1 MEMEK
6 DIKQALGKHS
16 LNWVHSFLPGREA
29 ESMYGKSS
37 IADTAR
43 AEFASK
49 AH

>member
-1 MEMEK
+1 MKMER
-6 DIKQALGKHS
+6 DITQAMGKHS
-16 LNWVHSFLPGREA
+16 LSWVHSFLPGREA
-29 ESMYGKSS
+29 EAMYRKCS